1 RRQFW
6 TVHRSG
12 KNDTGPTR
20 VLPYEHDNFTMP
32 GCCNQRLFDR
42 FGAHRFNHEVDPL
55 TARELTNSGTPL
67 RICYVVDDLI
77 CTELPQFL
85 RLFDAG
91 GGRDDTTAPS
101 VLRIGQRTAT
111 RPRFQA

>member
-1 RRQFW
+1 
-6 TVHRSG
+6 
-12 KNDTGPTR
+12 
-20 VLPYEHDNFTMP
+20 MP

-91 GGRDDTTAPS
+91 GGRDDTAAHPFCELDS
-101 VLRIGQRTAT
+101 EQRHVPGSKREDRSAESSEAASSDRTPGGHASAT
-111 RPRFQA
+111 